1 MRLPWKMNLFTHWTF
16 NTGEFKAF
24 HNIHIVVLLQSQ
36 LCIRKSGCVLGAGP
50 STASQKKPLPT
61 MMKLPG
67 RTSMVQL
74 IWTFQMLRDWMDY
87 ILAAQP
93 IIAWGWGGFH
103 AQKTFFTISPQ
114 FISKTKADASPQTSL
129 CTYKIM
135 NTDKANAIWK
145 HPIIS

>member
-1 MRLPWKMNLFTHWTF
+1 MNLFTRGTF

-24 HNIHIVVLLQSQ
+24 HNIHIVVLPQSQ
-36 LCIRKSGCVLGAGP
+36 LCIRKSRHYKPKKSHFQHDEITWKNFHGEAHLDFPNVTGLNGLLSGSAASHCLG
-50 STASQKKPLPT
+50 L
-61 MMKLPG
+61 
-67 RTSMVQL
+67 
-74 IWTFQMLRDWMDY
+74 
-87 ILAAQP
+87 
-93 IIAWGWGGFH
+93 GGFH

-114 FISKTKADASPQTSL
+114 FISKMKADASPQTSL